1 MPCAPPSH
9 STIDHRPWNS
19 GHSEKAKRP
28 FLEKHSNQ
36 VVGVTRSGNLKGSG
50 VVQRRNGSR
59 CDLVAHAIPGP
70 KQVAIARRADRPADE
85 METLSSESPRQVV
98 DSARVAL
105 RRLPPAQEATDF
117 VAAHLR
123 SSLRSELSPWPP
135 DTRNV
140 LLRIGMW
147 NGPDSHIVHLAVI
160 QLLDTAPWFVIASFV
175 GSAALAIAAGRPSAD
190 GNQTGLA
197 TRVVGV
203 FYALAVTVVT
213 ALWVREHF

>member
-1 MPCAPPSH
+1 M
-9 STIDHRPWNS
+9 
-19 GHSEKAKRP
+19 
-28 FLEKHSNQ
+28 
-36 VVGVTRSGNLKGSG
+36 
-50 VVQRRNGSR
+50 
-59 CDLVAHAIPGP
+59 
-70 KQVAIARRADRPADE
+70 RRADRPADE

-135 DTRNV
+135 DTWNV

-147 NGPDSHIVHLAVI
+147 NGPDSRTVHLAVI

-175 GSAALAIAAGRPSAD
+175 GSAALAIAAEAWRRSVAPQRGSSGGQCPTTSLDAD
-190 GNQTGLA
+190 GSEESNTAGNECGDHQ
-197 TRVVGV
+197 
-203 FYALAVTVVT
+203 YVT
-213 ALWVREHF
+213 ATGQNHGAALG